1 MKGVSGISVLLVAW
15 VRFLGCGI
23 DCVAGVWRG
32 FEGRALKGNLVG
44 VAEELR
50 SLVVAEFEKEGG
62 EEVGE
67 GEGRALESTQATGR
81 CCLETCV
88 GGENLSIAAMCDE
101 RM

>member
-1 MKGVSGISVLLVAW
+1 
-15 VRFLGCGI
+15 
-23 DCVAGVWRG
+23 VAGEWRG
-32 FEGRALKGNLVG
+32 FEGRTLKGNPVG

-67 GEGRALESTQATGR
+67 DEGRALESTQATGR

-88 GGENLSIAAMCDE
+88 GGENLSIAAVCVTSGCE
-101 RM
+101 V